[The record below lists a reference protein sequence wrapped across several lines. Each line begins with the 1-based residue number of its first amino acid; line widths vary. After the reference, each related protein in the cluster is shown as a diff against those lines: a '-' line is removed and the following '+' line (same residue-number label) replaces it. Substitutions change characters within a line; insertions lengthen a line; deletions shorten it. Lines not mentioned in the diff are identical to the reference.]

1 MLSKDQL
8 LERTT
13 DGQLVF
19 RNYIPDYDGTPK
31 PFLSPLRAEKK
42 PSASIFKATSGQYL
56 FKDLGTG
63 DKALNCFDFIMR
75 KYSLS
80 NLNQAIRM
88 IEKDLSLNKKMNVII
103 DESNRIDFASEDR
116 ITYFDDYC
124 PAERVGA
131 YIEKYGLYS
140 VSGYTCKGA
149 RFEAKDGR
157 KMFAYKIGERCYK
170 VTTVNGVNSSYTWI
184 GAGNKPSDYH
194 NIWGIPQLPEKCDI
208 IVITEGLKDTFV
220 TNVNLNHKGIYA
232 IGVDSVNTPI
242 PATTIADLKSR
253 CRNLVVCYDTDVA
266 GVGGA
271 NKVAQQHNLKVCTLP
286 DALKECGGKDISD
299 WFKAGLDIEPLE
311 QALANAQVH
320 TSSVASESSSV
331 SLDNNLR
338 QMLEMEKALKDRAKH
353 TERPEPLITFQ
364 GNPVIIKGTINAI
377 IGKQGSHKSRLAGGF
392 ASLMCS
398 DSRSI
403 GGGMGFEKP
412 NGSPCHVVYID
423 TERNTWLEFPPA
435 ISAIQSHSRNVNVE
449 EYFHPVSVKGFSRG
463 DRLEMIKTYVEHLRE
478 KTADHFVLTIDV
490 ITDCVKDFNTP
501 GETLDLFDY
510 LGNLAEEK
518 DITIIAV
525 IHQNPGSDKG
535 RGHTGTELGNKCSTA
550 MSIGYRNQDDLSKGI
565 VTLSY
570 QKNRHSKRLP
580 NQFLKYDEKEQM
592 LVALSEEEAKSLKA
606 SKRKADVMGVKA
618 ALLEIMPESGKE
630 YSQQEVVN
638 QLIDIFDC
646 TKNTVKDRLEKIIEE
661 NNGEFED
668 EEGRIWK
675 FSILPNK
682 GSKTYYTLNR
692 VEMKEE

>member
-1 MLSKDQL
+1 MTKDQL
-8 LERTT
+8 LEKTN
-13 DGQLVF
+13 GGEAVF
-19 RNYIPDYDGTPK
+19 KYYLPEFDGTSK
-31 PFLSPLRAEKK
+31 PFLSPLRAEKN
-42 PSASIFKATSGQYL
+42 PSASISKVDTGQYL
-56 FKDLGTG
+56 LKDFGTG
-63 DKALNCFDFIMR
+63 EALNCIDFIMKR
-75 KYSLS
+75 GGLTYD
-80 NLNQAIRM
+80 QAI
-88 IEKDLSLNKKMNVII
+88 EKIVKDMKLNAKKM
-103 DESNRIDFASEDR
+103 SENKAALELK
-116 ITYFDDYC
+116 IAGSPINYFNDYC
-124 PAERVGA
+124 PAER
-131 YIEKYGLYS
+131 
-140 VSGYTCKGA
+140 
-149 RFEAKDGR
+149 
-157 KMFAYKIGERCYK
+157 IGEYLERYDILNIESYTHNGHIYTGSKDNLIVGFKIADNCYK
-170 VTTVNGVNSSYTWI
+170 LYQPEGRVKHMWLGKE
-184 GAGNKPSDYH
+184 NKPSDYQDV
-194 NIWGIPQLPEKCDI
+194 WGIQQLPKKCGT
-208 IVITEGLKDTFV
+208 IVIVEGLKDAFV
-220 TNVNLNHKGIYA
+220 TNVNLNHKDIYA
-232 IGVDSVNTPI
+232 VGVDSVHTSI
-242 PATTIADLKSR
+242 PAATITDLKSR
-253 CRNLVVCYDTDVA
+253 CRNLMVCYDTDTT
-266 GVGGA
+266 GVDGA

-286 DALKECGGKDISD
+286 DALKEYGGKDISD

-338 QMLEMEKALKDRAKH
+338 QMLEMEKALKDRAKN

-377 IGKQGSHKSRLAGGF
+377 MGKQGSHKSRLAGGF

-398 DSRSI
+398 DRNSI
-403 GGGMGFEKP
+403 EGGMGFEKP
-412 NGSPCHVVYID
+412 NGSPAHVVYID
-423 TERNTWLEFPPA
+423 TERNTLLEFPPA
-435 ISAIQSHSRNVNVE
+435 ISAIQSHSGNENVE

-463 DRLEMIKTYVEHLRE
+463 DRLEMIKTYVDYLQE
-478 KTADHFVLTIDV
+478 KTADHLVAIIDV
-490 ITDCVKDFNTP
+490 ITDCVKDFNIP
-501 GETLDLFDY
+501 SETLDLFDY

-550 MSIGYRNQDDLSKGI
+550 MSISYSGQYDLSKGI

-580 NQFLKYDEKEQM
+580 NQFLKYDEKAQM

-606 SKRKADVMGVKA
+606 SKRKADVMDVKA